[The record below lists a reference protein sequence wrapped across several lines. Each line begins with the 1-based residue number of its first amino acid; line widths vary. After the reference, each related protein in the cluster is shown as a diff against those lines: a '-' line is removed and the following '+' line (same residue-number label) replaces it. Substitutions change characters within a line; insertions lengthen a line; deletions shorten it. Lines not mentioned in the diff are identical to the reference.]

1 MAGPMVMA
9 KGVDALARR
18 IREIATENKVPL
30 VENRPLARALYAEVE
45 IGEMVPE
52 NYYQALAVILANV
65 YNTKGK

>member
-1 MAGPMVMA
+1 
-9 KGVDALARR
+9 
-18 IREIATENKVPL
+18 